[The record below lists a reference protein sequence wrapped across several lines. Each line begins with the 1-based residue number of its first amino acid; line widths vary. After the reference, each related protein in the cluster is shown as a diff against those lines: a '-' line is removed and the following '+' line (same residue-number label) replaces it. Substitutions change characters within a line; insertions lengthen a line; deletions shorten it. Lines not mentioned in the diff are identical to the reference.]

1 MADVNNKLRLDIVT
15 ELDAAGIKAT
25 KDQVDKLELGLRRSG
40 NSGEDAGKKFGKL
53 EKALGSLPGPIG
65 KIGGA
70 LGGMA
75 GQITMVIG
83 VFKLGFELGK
93 KIREF
98 WDEWVSGAKEAKEA
112 EEELK
117 KQTEELAAFFE
128 KMASRRIEFIRA
140 QSAETAN
147 AIKKIDDQTAA
158 YFRQATSLEGMRK
171 AQGNAEQ
178 MLLERSKFE
187 DMRAYVEA
195 GYSEAAEQLGRA
207 YDVAIEELRVKQQLE
222 AFDRESVKLAVDR
235 EKAEE
240 KVAKA
245 KERVRV
251 AQAKIDEAERDMGNI
266 KRNVPNN
273 PELGVRK
280 IEQQKK
286 VIEAAQKELER
297 VQAVEAKQRE
307 KLETVD
313 ADILAREMERAN
325 IAASGALAVDRAAA
339 AYDDYVAANGNPLGV
354 QIDPNWSA
362 ELLKASTDSYNTQK
376 ELLAVLKVYADRMEG
391 LLEMK

>member
-1 MADVNNKLRLDIVT
+1 MADVDNKLRLDIVT

-40 NSGEDAGKKFGKL
+40 NTGEESGQKFGKL

-70 LGGMA
+70 LGGLA
-75 GQITMVIG
+75 GQITMVVGAFKVGFKIG
-83 VFKLGFELGK
+83 E

-117 KQTEELAAFFE
+117 KQTEELATFFE
-128 KMASRRIEFIRA
+128 KMAQRRIEYIRA
-140 QSAETAN
+140 QGTETDQ
-147 AIKKIDDQTAA
+147 AIKKIDEQTAA
-158 YFRQATSLEGMRK
+158 YFRQVSSLEGLRK
-171 AQGNAEQ
+171 AEGSAEQ
-178 MLLERSKFE
+178 MMLERSKFE
-187 DMRAYVEA
+187 DMRAYAEA
-195 GYSEAAEQLGRA
+195 GYAEAAEQLGKA

-222 AFDRESVKLAVDR
+222 AFDRESVKLAVER
-235 EKAEE
+235 EKAED

-251 AQAKIDEAERDMGNI
+251 AQEKVDKAELDMGLI

-273 PELGVRK
+273 PELGLKK

-297 VQAVEAKQRE
+297 VQAIEAKQRE

-313 ADILAREMERAN
+313 ADILAREMARAN
-325 IAASGALAVDRAAA
+325 IAASGSLAVDRAAA

-362 ELLKASTDSYNTQK
+362 ELLKASTESYNTQK
-376 ELLAVLKVYADRMEG
+376 ELLAVLKTYADRMEG